1 MKSVLAGDLGGT
13 KCRVALVTEDHRV
26 IGAQRLPT
34 SRERAVF
41 LPALEQAFE
50 AALAARPADVEPPTA
65 IGVGTAGVIT
75 VDGRGIERAPNLPLD
90 DFPLSE
96 HLEAR
101 FGLRTFV
108 LNDGRASAWGEFRIG
123 TARGLDPLLC
133 LFFGTGIGIGFLAG
147 GKPHAGADNAAGEI
161 GHTIYVP
168 GGRRCPCGG
177 LGHFEAYC
185 GGRAITEAATQ
196 ALGAPLR
203 GAHWLAGDLMAD
215 GRPEAR
221 AILDEAVLAA
231 AVCTANACTLLN
243 PRAVVLGGGVVDGW
257 PELGTRIEAYVR
269 EHCSAAITRGLQFHR
284 SQQSSDA
291 ILIGAAAATG
301 FGPA

>member
-26 IGAQRLPT
+26 LGAQRLPT
-34 SRERAVF
+34 SRDRAVF
-41 LPALEQAFE
+41 LPALERAFE
-50 AALAARPADVEPPTA
+50 QALAARPRDVDPPTA

-90 DFPLSE
+90 DFPLSA
-96 HLEAR
+96 HLETR
-101 FGLRTFV
+101 LGLSTFV
-108 LNDGRASAWGEFRIG
+108 LNDGRASAWGEFRTG
-123 TARGLDPLLC
+123 SAKGQDPLLC

-185 GGRAITEAATQ
+185 GGRAITETAA
-196 ALGAPLR
+196 ARLGPAPN
-203 GAHWLAGDLMAD
+203 GSAWTVGELAKDA
-215 GRPEAR
+215 RAEAR
-221 AILDEAVLAA
+221 AILDEAALAA

-243 PRAVVLGGGVVDGW
+243 PRAVVLGGGVLDGW
-257 PELGTRIEAYVR
+257 PELGPRIEAYVR
-269 EHCSAAITRGLQFHR
+269 EHCSRAITRNLGFHK
-284 SQQSSDA
+284 SQGGSDA
-291 ILIGAAAATG
+291 ILLGAAAATG
-301 FGPA
+301 RFSV